1 MDYYLYASNLKKKKF
16 VIKFINE
23 KTKRINTI
31 HFGATGYDDYTIKKY
46 DKQKL
51 LYQKRHAND
60 NINDLNYA
68 GAWAMNILWNKKTIE
83 ASIKDMERRFSIN
96 IINNIA

>member
-1 MDYYLYASNLKKKKF
+1 MDYYLYASNLKKYKF

-23 KTKRINTI
+23 KTKRKNTI
-31 HFGATGYDDYTIKKY
+31 HFGAAGYDDYTLTND

-68 GAWAMNILWNKKTIE
+68 GAWSMNLLWNKKTIDK
-83 ASIKDMERRFSIN
+83 SVKDMERRFKIK
-96 IINNIA
+96 IINQI

>member
-1 MDYYLYASNLKKKKF
+1 MDYYLYKSSNPVKKYT
-16 VIKFINE
+16 IKFTNE

-31 HFGATGYDDYTIKKY
+31 HFGAAGYDDFTITND

-60 NINDLNYA
+60 NINDLNY
-68 GAWAMNILWNKKTIE
+68 
-83 ASIKDMERRFSIN
+83 D
-96 IINNIA
+96 